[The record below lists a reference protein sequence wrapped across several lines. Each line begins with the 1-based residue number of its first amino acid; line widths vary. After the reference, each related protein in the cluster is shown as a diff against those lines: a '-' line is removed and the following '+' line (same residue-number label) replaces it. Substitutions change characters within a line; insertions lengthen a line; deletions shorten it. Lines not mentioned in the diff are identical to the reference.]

1 MAPTSLP
8 DPRAALARLA
18 DQLGDDECRVLVYLA
33 ERLSEGAR
41 VYGRMDLANDRR
53 DFARERAE
61 ELADALVYTAMGEV
75 QRVVTGT
82 REP

>member
-1 MAPTSLP
+1 MSPDPLP

-18 DQLGDDECRVLVYLA
+18 DLLGDDECRVLVYLA
-33 ERLSEGAR
+33 ERLAEGAR
-41 VYGRMDLANDRR
+41 HYGRMDLANDRR

-75 QRVVTGT
+75 QRVVTRA

>member
-1 MAPTSLP
+1 
-8 DPRAALARLA
+8 
-18 DQLGDDECRVLVYLA
+18 
-33 ERLSEGAR
+33 
-41 VYGRMDLANDRR
+41 MDLANDRR

-61 ELADALVYTAMGEV
+61 ELADVLVYTAMGEV